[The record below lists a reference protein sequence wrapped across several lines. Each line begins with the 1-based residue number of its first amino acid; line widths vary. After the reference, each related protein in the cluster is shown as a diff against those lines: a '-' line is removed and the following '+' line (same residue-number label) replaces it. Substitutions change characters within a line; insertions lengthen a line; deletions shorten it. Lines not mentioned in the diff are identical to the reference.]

1 MDRNFYY
8 QNRAAEHQREIS
20 RELATR
26 NLLKDSKRAPLNA
39 NQAKGLVLRA
49 APAVIVMTILLI
61 SFLR

>member
-8 QNRAAEHQREIS
+8 QNRAKEYQREIS

-26 NLLKDSKRAPLNA
+26 SLLKDGKREPLNA
-39 NQAKGLVLRA
+39 NQAKGLVLRV
-49 APAVIVMTILLI
+49 APAVIVMTILLV

>member
-8 QNRAAEHQREIS
+8 QNRAKEHQREIS

-26 NLLKDSKRAPLNA
+26 NLLKNGKREPLNA
-39 NQAKGLVLRA
+39 DQAKGLVLRV
-49 APAVIVMTILLI
+49 APVVIVMTILLV

>member
-8 QNRAAEHQREIS
+8 QTRAKEHQREIS

-26 NLLKDSKRAPLNA
+26 NLLKDGQREPLNA
-39 NQAKGLVLRA
+39 SQAKGLVLRV
-49 APAVIVMTILLI
+49 APAVILMGILLI

>member
-8 QNRAAEHQREIS
+8 QNRAKEYQREIS

-26 NLLKDSKRAPLNA
+26 NLLKDGKREPLNA
-39 NQAKGLVLRA
+39 NQAKGLVLRV
-49 APAVIVMTILLI
+49 APAVIVMTILLV